1 MNRPPPVLPALCL
14 GLILGVLFWRWPAL
28 DLWPASQF
36 YLAPREFW
44 WTDLPISL
52 WQKRIVRIIG
62 AGAALVFL
70 IGLLRARAGRRW
82 RGLPRRGWGY
92 LLLALLIGP
101 GLIVNLGMKEHW
113 GRARP
118 SYVEAFGGPQR
129 YTPPLAPAQECDR
142 NCGFVSGD
150 AALGFFLMAGAFVDP
165 RRRRAWLLAG
175 IAAGSIVGF
184 WRMAAGG
191 HFLSDVLFAGLVVYG
206 TCALLA
212 KAMRPVAAL
221 LDTDQA
227 PVAPPR
233 AHFP

>member
-1 MNRPPPVLPALCL
+1 MNRSLPVYPALCL
-14 GLILGVLFWRWPAL
+14 GIILGILFWRWPAL
-28 DLWPASQF
+28 DLWTARQF

-52 WQKRIVRIIG
+52 WQKRGVRLAG
-62 AGAALVFL
+62 AGALLVFL
-70 IGLLRARAGRRW
+70 IGLMRTRAGGRW
-82 RGLPRRGWGY
+82 RGLPRRGWLY
-92 LLLALLIGP
+92 LLLALLVGP
-101 GLIVNLGMKEHW
+101 GLIVNLGLKEHW

-118 SYVEAFGGPQR
+118 SYVAEFGGPQR
-129 YTPPLAPAQECDR
+129 YTPPLAPTHECDS

-150 AALGFFLMAGAFVDP
+150 AALAFFLMAGAFVDP

-175 IAAGSIVGF
+175 LAAGGVIGF

-191 HFLSDVLFAGLVVYG
+191 HFLSDIVFAGLVVYG
-206 TCALLA
+206 SCALLA

-221 LDTDQA
+221 LDADQA
-227 PVAPPR
+227 PAAPPH

>member
-1 MNRPPPVLPALCL
+1 MNRPLPVYPALCL
-14 GLILGVLFWRWPAL
+14 GIILGVLFWCWPAL
-28 DLWPASQF
+28 DLWTARQF

-62 AGAALVFL
+62 AGALLVFV
-70 IGLLRARAGRRW
+70 IGLVRARAGRRW
-82 RGLPRRGWGY
+82 RGLPRRGWLY
-92 LLLALLIGP
+92 LLLALLVGP
-101 GLIVNLGMKEHW
+101 GLIVNLGLKEHW

-118 SYVEAFGGPQR
+118 SYVEDFGGPQR
-129 YTPPLAPAQECDR
+129 YTPPLTPAQECDS

-175 IAAGSIVGF
+175 IAAGGIIGF

-191 HFLSDVLFAGLVVYG
+191 HFLSDILFAGLVVYG

-212 KAMRPVAAL
+212 KAMRPAAAL
-221 LDTDQA
+221 LDPDQA
-227 PVAPPR
+227 PAAPPR
-233 AHFP
+233 AHLP

>member
-1 MNRPPPVLPALCL
+1 MNRSLPVYPALCL
-14 GLILGVLFWRWPAL
+14 GLVLGVLFWRWPAL
-28 DLWPASQF
+28 DLWTARQF

-52 WQKRIVRIIG
+52 WQKRGVRLAG
-62 AGAALVFL
+62 AGALLVFL
-70 IGLLRARAGRRW
+70 IGLMRTRAGGRW
-82 RGLPRRGWGY
+82 RGLPRRGWLY
-92 LLLALLIGP
+92 LLLALLVGP
-101 GLIVNLGMKEHW
+101 GLIVNLGLKEHW

-118 SYVEAFGGPQR
+118 SYVAEFGGPQR
-129 YTPPLAPAQECDR
+129 YTPPLAPTHECDS

-150 AALGFFLMAGAFVDP
+150 AALAFFLMAGAFVDP

-175 IAAGSIVGF
+175 LAAGGTIGF

-191 HFLSDVLFAGLVVYG
+191 HFLSDIVFAGLVVYG

-221 LDTDQA
+221 LDADQA
-227 PVAPPR
+227 PAAPPH

>member
-1 MNRPPPVLPALCL
+1 MNRSLPVYPALCL
-14 GLILGVLFWRWPAL
+14 GIILGILFWRWPAL
-28 DLWPASQF
+28 DLWTARQF

-52 WQKRIVRIIG
+52 WQKRGVRLAG
-62 AGAALVFL
+62 AGALLVFL
-70 IGLLRARAGRRW
+70 IGLMRTRAGGRW
-82 RGLPRRGWGY
+82 RGLPRRGWLY
-92 LLLALLIGP
+92 LLLALLVGP
-101 GLIVNLGMKEHW
+101 GLIVNLGLKEHW

-118 SYVEAFGGPQR
+118 SYVAEFGGPQR
-129 YTPPLAPAQECDR
+129 YTPPLAPTHECDS

-150 AALGFFLMAGAFVDP
+150 AALAFFLMAGAFVDP

-175 IAAGSIVGF
+175 LAAGGTIGF

-191 HFLSDVLFAGLVVYG
+191 HFLSDIVFAGLVVYG
-206 TCALLA
+206 SCALLA

-221 LDTDQA
+221 LDADQA
-227 PVAPPR
+227 PAASPH

>member
-1 MNRPPPVLPALCL
+1 MNRSLPVYPALCL
-14 GLILGVLFWRWPAL
+14 GIILGILFWRWPAL
-28 DLWPASQF
+28 DLWTARQF

-52 WQKRIVRIIG
+52 WQKRGVRLAG
-62 AGAALVFL
+62 AGALLVFL
-70 IGLLRARAGRRW
+70 IGLMRTRAGGRW
-82 RGLPRRGWGY
+82 RGLPRRGWLY
-92 LLLALLIGP
+92 LLLALLVGP
-101 GLIVNLGMKEHW
+101 GLIVNLGLKEHW

-118 SYVEAFGGPQR
+118 SYVAEFGGPQR
-129 YTPPLAPAQECDR
+129 YTPPLAPTHECDS

-150 AALGFFLMAGAFVDP
+150 AALAFFLMAGAFVDP

-175 IAAGSIVGF
+175 LAAGGTIGF

-191 HFLSDVLFAGLVVYG
+191 HFLSDIVFAGLVVYG

-221 LDTDQA
+221 LDADQA
-227 PVAPPR
+227 PAAPPH